1 MMTTRKHCTMSE
13 LLAVRDGEGTAWARA
28 HAEECA
34 FCREELDLLYRRVA
48 ALRALPAQR
57 PPRDRWPVVLAQ
69 MARQR
74 RQRLLN
80 GTGWSA
86 LAAAAAIAVLLG
98 VRTVGVIGPTP
109 AVGQTELDALMKQSR
124 TLETT
129 LRTYDPEGRVLN
141 ARAAGIIADLE
152 DRIALVDAG
161 IAQMSAH
168 DGAREDLIGLWRD
181 RVDLM
186 NALVNAHVT
195 RATYVGF

>member
-1 MMTTRKHCTMSE
+1 MSE
-13 LLAVRDGEGTAWARA
+13 LLAVRDGEGAAWARA
-28 HAEECA
+28 HVDECA

-57 PPRDRWPVVLAQ
+57 APRDRWPAIRAQAVRERRGRVL
-69 MARQR
+69 R
-74 RQRLLN
+74 RS
-80 GTGWSA
+80 GWGA
-86 LAAAAAIAVLLG
+86 LAAAAGVALLLG
-98 VRTVGVIGPTP
+98 VRTVGVLGPTP
-109 AVGQTELDALMKQSR
+109 AMGQTELDALMDESR
-124 TLETT
+124 TLEAT
-129 LRTYDPEGRVLN
+129 LRSYDPEGRILN

-161 IAQMSAH
+161 ISQVTTRG
-168 DGAREDLIGLWRD
+168 GAREDLIGLWRD

>member
-1 MMTTRKHCTMSE
+1 MRKHCTMSE
-13 LLAVRDGEGTAWARA
+13 MLAVRDGEGTAWARA
-28 HAEECA
+28 HVDDCA

-48 ALRALPAQR
+48 ALRALPTPR
-57 PPRDRWPVVLAQ
+57 PPRDRWTVIRAQAVRERRGRVL
-69 MARQR
+69 R
-74 RQRLLN
+74 RSAW
-80 GTGWSA
+80 GA

-109 AVGQTELDALMKQSR
+109 AVGQTELDALMEQSR
-124 TLETT
+124 TLEAT

-161 IAQMSAH
+161 ISQMTAH

>member
-1 MMTTRKHCTMSE
+1 MTARKHCTMSE
-13 LLAVRDGEGTAWARA
+13 LLAVRDGEGTAWARG
-28 HAEECA
+28 HVGECE

-48 ALRALPAQR
+48 ALRALPPQR
-57 PPRDRWPVVLAQ
+57 PPRDRWAVIRALAARERRGRVLK
-69 MARQR
+69 R
-74 RQRLLN
+74 
-80 GTGWSA
+80 TGWGA

-98 VRTVGVIGPTP
+98 VRTVGVVGPTP
-109 AVGQTELDALMKQSR
+109 AVGQTELDALMEQSR
-124 TLETT
+124 SLEAT

-161 IAQMSAH
+161 ISQVTTRG
-168 DGAREDLIGLWRD
+168 GARDDLVGLWRD

>member
-1 MMTTRKHCTMSE
+1 MTTRKHCTMSE

-28 HAEECA
+28 HADDCVH
-34 FCREELDLLYRRVA
+34 CREELELLYQRVA
-48 ALRALPAQR
+48 ALRALPPQR
-57 PPRDRWPVVLAQ
+57 PPRDRWAVIRAQ
-69 MARQR
+69 ALRER
-74 RQRLLN
+74 RTRVFRRS
-80 GTGWSA
+80 GWGA

-109 AVGQTELDALMKQSR
+109 AVGQTELDALMQQSR
-124 TLETT
+124 ALEES
-129 LRTYDPEGRVLN
+129 LRSYDPEGRILN

-161 IAQMSAH
+161 ISQVTTR
-168 DGAREDLIGLWRD
+168 GAREDLIGLWRD

-186 NALVNAHVT
+186 SALVNAHVT